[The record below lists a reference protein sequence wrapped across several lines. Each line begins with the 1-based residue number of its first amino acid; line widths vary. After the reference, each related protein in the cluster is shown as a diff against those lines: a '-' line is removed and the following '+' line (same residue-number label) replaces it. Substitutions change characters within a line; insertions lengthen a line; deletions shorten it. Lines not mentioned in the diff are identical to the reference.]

1 MKKFILFSSALF
13 VIGMIQAQVPTNL
26 KLVDST
32 ITFKNLSE
40 SLTKGSLIKT
50 ANFHFYELNDKINQ
64 KSMYPNPE
72 ILVYQDGKKF
82 KMKIQGIEKLLI
94 VNRLQ
99 EVIESNIDGNFK
111 GYDGNSSF
119 SLMNGQDWK
128 QDYTT
133 GNVFAN
139 LFRPA
144 VTIYLSSEGYKMK
157 IEGLNEDP
165 ILVRKIR

>member
-1 MKKFILFSSALF
+1 MKKSILLSFVLF
-13 VIGMIQAQVPTNL
+13 VFGFIQSQVPANL
-26 KLVDST
+26 KLIDST
-32 ITFKNLSE
+32 KTFKNLTE
-40 SLTKGSLIKT
+40 TLAKGSLIKT
-50 ANFHFYELNDKINQ
+50 ENFHFYELNDKINQ
-64 KSMYPNPE
+64 KSIYPNPE
-72 ILVYQDGKKF
+72 ILVYQEGKKL
-82 KMKIQGIEKLLI
+82 KMKIQGIEKLLTC
-94 VNRLQ
+94 NRLQ
-99 EVIESNIDGNFK
+99 EVIENYIDGNFR

-119 SLMNGQDWK
+119 KLVNGDVWK

-165 ILVRKIR
+165 ILVKKD